1 MSTVT
6 VNINALYT
14 LYLDKIVEEFG
25 RKTKPENFAVAEFS
39 TLDLERGFK
48 IRDLEN
54 LVSRETKVI
63 IQHSS
68 GQLYLVDTQVLKE
81 PVNIIKQCGDLNK
94 FYDSMHRKLMNEVK
108 EEEHKQKFVDYGALH
123 LAILR
128 FFIYTHGSKQVA
140 GIISNKMI
148 MGQNLIAR
156 LGFKF
161 LFGRSL
167 INQKIEKF
175 RQVPMKLNNMEL
187 MTVLSFALV
196 YNGQELKKYQQMLIK
211 ENISL
216 DSFMYQLIKV
226 EQTEENTKQDNT
238 KQNDQ
243 DNTKQND
250 SETTPKQTEEN
261 TKQDNTKQ
269 NDQDNTKQNDQD
281 NTKQNDQD
289 NIKQNDS
296 ETTPKQDTE
305 NKKHLAT
312 IAALAVVGLASIVAV
327 VYLIKRFINF
337 VDHAFTTVV
346 TDTITNIKILI
357 FVAVIALAY
366 IFRDVPLYWI
376 TVKAL
381 KEQKKQQQQDDRQN
395 RDRRDRFNENR
406 EPRNY
411 YKQKYQ
417 EHEQKY
423 NQLVNQKIETLPR
436 LVIVST

>member
-54 LVSRETKVI
+54 LVSRDTKVI

-94 FYDSMHRKLMNEVK
+94 FYDSMHRKLMNAVK
-108 EEEHKQKFVDYGALH
+108 EEEYKQKFVDYGALH
-123 LAILR
+123 LTILR

-140 GIISNKMI
+140 RIISNKMI

-167 INQKIEKF
+167 IYQKIEKF
-175 RQVPMKLNNMEL
+175 RQVPMELNNMEL

-211 ENISL
+211 ENILL
-216 DSFMYQLIKV
+216 DSFVYQLIKV

-243 DNTKQND
+243 NNIEQNDQNNTKQNDQDNIEQND
-250 SETTPKQTEEN
+250 SETTPKQN
-261 TKQDNTKQ
+261 
-269 NDQDNTKQNDQD
+269 
-281 NTKQNDQD
+281 
-289 NIKQNDS
+289 
-296 ETTPKQDTE
+296 TE
-305 NKKHLAT
+305 NKIHLVT
-312 IAALAVVGLASIVAV
+312 IATLAVVAIASLAVVG
-327 VYLIKRFINF
+327 YLITRFIKF
-337 VDHAFTTVV
+337 VEHAFTTV
-346 TDTITNIKILI
+346 TDTITSVKILI

-406 EPRNY
+406 EHR
-411 YKQKYQ
+411 KYQ

>member
-54 LVSRETKVI
+54 LVSRDTKVI
-63 IQHSS
+63 MQHSN

-81 PVNIIKQCGDLNK
+81 PVDTIKQCGDLNK
-94 FYDSMHRKLMNEVK
+94 FYDSMHRKLMNAVK

-140 GIISNKMI
+140 RIISNKMI

-167 INQKIEKF
+167 IYQKIEKF
-175 RQVPMKLNNMEL
+175 RQAPMEL
-187 MTVLSFALV
+187 NDMELITVLSFALV

-216 DSFMYQLIKV
+216 DSFAYQLIKV
-226 EQTEENTKQDNT
+226 ERTEENTK
-238 KQNDQ
+238 
-243 DNTKQND
+243 
-250 SETTPKQTEEN
+250 
-261 TKQDNTKQ
+261 
-269 NDQDNTKQNDQD
+269 
-281 NTKQNDQD
+281 QD

-296 ETTPKQDTE
+296 ETAPKQNTE
-305 NKKHLAT
+305 NKIHPVKTAALVVVAIAS
-312 IAALAVVGLASIVAV
+312 IAAVG
-327 VYLIKRFINF
+327 YLIMRFIEF
-337 VDHAFTTVV
+337 VKHAFTTV
-346 TDTITNIKILI
+346 TDTISNIITDNKILI
-357 FVAVIALAY
+357 FATVIALAY

-381 KEQKKQQQQDDRQN
+381 EEQRRHQQQDARQN

-406 EPRNY
+406 EHRNY

-423 NQLVNQKIETLPR
+423 NQLVNQKIQTLPR
-436 LVIVST
+436 LVIVSK

>member
-54 LVSRETKVI
+54 LVSRNTNVI

-94 FYDSMHRKLMNEVK
+94 FYDSMHRKLMNVVK

-123 LAILR
+123 LTILR
-128 FFIYTHGSKQVA
+128 FFIYTHDSKQVA
-140 GIISNKMI
+140 RIISNKMI

-167 INQKIEKF
+167 IYQKIEKF
-175 RQVPMKLNNMEL
+175 RQVPMELNNMEL

-216 DSFMYQLIKV
+216 DSFVYQSIKV
-226 EQTEENTKQDNT
+226 EQTEGNTGQDNT

-243 DNTKQND
+243 NNNKQND
-250 SETTPKQTEEN
+250 SETT
-261 TKQDNTKQ
+261 
-269 NDQDNTKQNDQD
+269 
-281 NTKQNDQD
+281 
-289 NIKQNDS
+289 S
-296 ETTPKQDTE
+296 KQDTE
-305 NKKHLAT
+305 NKAHLVAIAT
-312 IAALAVVGLASIVAV
+312 LVVVAIASVAVVG
-327 VYLIKRFINF
+327 YLIARFIKF
-337 VDHAFTTVV
+337 AEHAFTTVI
-346 TDTITNIKILI
+346 DAITSFKILI
-357 FVAVIALAY
+357 LVAVIALAY

-381 KEQKKQQQQDDRQN
+381 EEQKKQQQQDDRQN
-395 RDRRDRFNENR
+395 RDKRDRSNENR
-406 EPRNY
+406 IHRN
-411 YKQKYQ
+411 KQKHQ
-417 EHEQKY
+417 EYEQKY
-423 NQLVNQKIETLPR
+423 NQLVNQKIQTLPR

>member
-81 PVNIIKQCGDLNK
+81 PINIIKQCGDLNK

-250 SETTPKQTEEN
+250 SETTPKQ
-261 TKQDNTKQ
+261 
-269 NDQDNTKQNDQD
+269 
-281 NTKQNDQD
+281 
-289 NIKQNDS
+289 
-296 ETTPKQDTE
+296 DTE

-327 VYLIKRFINF
+327 VYLIIRFINF

-346 TDTITNIKILI
+346 TDTITSIKILI

>member
-25 RKTKPENFAVAEFS
+25 RKTKPENFAIAEFS

-54 LVSRETKVI
+54 LVNRDTKVI

-94 FYDSMHRKLMNEVK
+94 FYDSMRRKLMNAVK

-123 LAILR
+123 LTILR

-140 GIISNKMI
+140 RIISNKMI

-167 INQKIEKF
+167 IYQKIEKF
-175 RQVPMKLNNMEL
+175 RQVPMELNNMEL

-216 DSFMYQLIKV
+216 DSFVYQLIKV
-226 EQTEENTKQDNT
+226 EQTEENTNQDNT
-238 KQNDQ
+238 KQN
-243 DNTKQND
+243 NQN
-250 SETTPKQTEEN
+250 
-261 TKQDNTKQ
+261 NTKQ
-269 NDQDNTKQNDQD
+269 NDQNNTN
-281 NTKQNDQD
+281 
-289 NIKQNDS
+289 
-296 ETTPKQDTE
+296 
-305 NKKHLAT
+305 LAVLA
-312 IAALAVVGLASIVAV
+312 IASLAVVG
-327 VYLIKRFINF
+327 YLIIRFIKF
-337 VDHAFTTVV
+337 AEHAFTSVIGS
-346 TDTITNIKILI
+346 ITSIKVLIL
-357 FVAVIALAY
+357 VAVIALAY

-381 KEQKKQQQQDDRQN
+381 QEQKKQQQQDDRQN
-395 RDRRDRFNENR
+395 RDKRDRFNENR
-406 EPRNY
+406 EHRNNY
-411 YKQKYQ
+411 ERKYQ
-417 EHEQKY
+417 EYEQKY

-436 LVIVST
+436 LVIVSR

>member
-48 IRDLEN
+48 IEDLQN
-54 LVSRETKVI
+54 LVSRDTKVI

-81 PVNIIKQCGDLNK
+81 PVDIIKHCGDLNK
-94 FYDSMHRKLMNEVK
+94 FYDSMHRKLMNAVK

-140 GIISNKMI
+140 RIISNKML
-148 MGQNLIAR
+148 MGQNLVAR

-167 INQKIEKF
+167 IYQKIEKF
-175 RQVPMKLNNMEL
+175 RQAPMEL
-187 MTVLSFALV
+187 NDMELITVLSFALV

-216 DSFMYQLIKV
+216 DSLAYQLIKV
-226 EQTEENTKQDNT
+226 EQTEENTKQDN
-238 KQNDQ
+238 
-243 DNTKQND
+243 
-250 SETTPKQTEEN
+250 
-261 TKQDNTKQ
+261 
-269 NDQDNTKQNDQD
+269 
-281 NTKQNDQD
+281 
-289 NIKQNDS
+289 IKQNDS
-296 ETTPKQDTE
+296 EAAPKQ
-305 NKKHLAT
+305 KIHPVT
-312 IAALAVVGLASIVAV
+312 IATLVVVAIASIAAV
-327 VYLIKRFINF
+327 GYLIMSFIEF
-337 VDHAFTTVV
+337 VKHAFTTV
-346 TDTITNIKILI
+346 TDTISNIITDNKILI
-357 FVAVIALAY
+357 FAAVIALAY

-381 KEQKKQQQQDDRQN
+381 KEQKRQQQQDARQN

-406 EPRNY
+406 EHRNY